1 MYEGLANILQLKG
14 MGMAEDSAGFQ
25 RAFRLKDMIP
35 IMAAQAMPQPKLNMT
50 ARPMPQTNLNMTARP
65 MPNMAAAPMP
75 PQMSRPVYRDEGG
88 KLVDGGKVG
97 GDDYVID
104 AYTVAAIGNGSSDAG
119 GKLLDQSLPQ
129 VKNTDGST
137 VGMVQQEIG
146 DGMSDNVSYDVA
158 DGGDITEARIS
169 QDEYIVDENQV
180 KELGDGDVNKGTTKL
195 DKLREEIRKQAYGT
209 KKQPN
214 EISAAETLEK
224 FMGT

>member
-14 MGMAEDSAGFQ
+14 MGMAEDTAGFQ

-35 IMAAQAMPQPKLNMT
+35 IVAAQAMPQPKLNMT
-50 ARPMPQTNLNMTARP
+50 ATPMPQPRLNIT
-65 MPNMAAAPMP
+65 AAPMP

-88 KLVDGGKVG
+88 KLVDGGKVD

-104 AYTVAAIGNGSSDAG
+104 AYTVAALGNGSSDAG
-119 GKLLDQSLPQ
+119 GKLLDDSLPQ
-129 VKNTDGST
+129 VQNTDGSKA
-137 VGMVQQEIG
+137 GMVQEEIG
-146 DGMSDNVSYDVA
+146 DGMSDNVSYDV
-158 DGGDITEARIS
+158 DNGGNIKEARIS
-169 QDEYIVDENQV
+169 QDEYIVDANQV
-180 KELGDGDVNKGTTKL
+180 KELGDGDVDKGVTRL

-214 EISAAETLEK
+214 EISAAETLKK

>member
-14 MGMAEDSAGFQ
+14 MGMTEDAVGFQ

-35 IMAAQAMPQPKLNMT
+35 IVAAQAMPKQAMM
-50 ARPMPQTNLNMTARP
+50 RP
-65 MPNMAAAPMP
+65 APMP
-75 PQMSRPVYRDEGG
+75 PQMSSPVYRDEGG
-88 KLVDGGKVG
+88 KLVEGGKVD

-104 AYTVAAIGNGSSDAG
+104 AYTVAALGNGSSDAG

-129 VKNTDGST
+129 VQNTDGSKA
-137 VGMVQQEIG
+137 GMIQEEIG

-158 DGGDITEARIS
+158 NGGDITEARIS
-169 QDEYIVDENQV
+169 QDEYIVDANQV
-180 KELGDGDVNKGTTKL
+180 KELGGGDVDEGTARL

-209 KKQPN
+209 KEQPN
-214 EISAAETLEK
+214 EISAVKTLEK